1 MHGFCYF
8 LFILGLS
15 ILGPDVAA
23 NEPNPVDIARGSRL
37 TQSGDRID
45 YLLVTPNADGQ
56 PVSLPLPALVLT
68 HGFARDYGRH
78 LDSAIAYASAGIII
92 LVPNLVAS
100 DERPIVGR
108 REVENTADHVRW
120 LIARAEDPADALYG
134 ILDPDRIALAGHS
147 AGGAIS
153 FEATITLQSSGIFPA
168 ALVML
173 DAVPYP
179 RTLRAAARLRPLPLL
194 SLRSEPSGCNANG
207 SVAQLE
213 SVLNFSIESVLISAA
228 THCDPESPTD
238 VVCELACG
246 GGSEPARAT
255 YREQTET
262 FLRDSFGLSPRDD

>member
-1 MHGFCYF
+1 MCQSGYF

-15 ILGPDVAA
+15 LVGPEVLA
-23 NEPNPVDIARGSRL
+23 NEPGPVDITRGTRL

-45 YLLVTPNADGQ
+45 YLLLIPSEDAQ
-56 PVSLPLPALVLT
+56 PLSLPLPALVLT

-92 LVPNLVAS
+92 MLPNLVAS

-120 LIARAEDPADALYG
+120 LIARAEDPTDALHG
-134 ILDPDRIALAGHS
+134 ILDPGRIALAGHS

-153 FEATITLQSSGIFPA
+153 FEAAVALQSSGIFPA

-179 RTLRAAARLRPLPLL
+179 RTLRAAARLRPLPLM

-207 SVAQLE
+207 SVALLE
-213 SVLNFSIESVLISAA
+213 SALDFSIESVLISAA

-262 FLRDSFGLSPRDD
+262 FLRNSFGLSPRDD